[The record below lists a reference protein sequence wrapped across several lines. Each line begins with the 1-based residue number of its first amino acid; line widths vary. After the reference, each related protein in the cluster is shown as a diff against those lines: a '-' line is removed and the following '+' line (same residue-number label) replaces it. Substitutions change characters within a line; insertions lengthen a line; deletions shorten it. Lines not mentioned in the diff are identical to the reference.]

1 MIKPLKSLNVRIPE
15 ELQRQLLAISKREHI
30 PLSDLVRESLKQF
43 VAVKRFRQIRK
54 QILPLAEAQGF
65 LTDDD
70 VFKQVS

>member
-1 MIKPLKSLNVRIPE
+1 MIKPLKSLNVRIPQN
-15 ELQRQLLAISKREHI
+15 LQKQLLSISRREHI
-30 PLSDLVRESLKQF
+30 PLSDLVRESLRQF

-54 QILPLAEAQGF
+54 QILPLAEAQGI

>member
-15 ELQRQLLAISKREHI
+15 DLQKQLFVISKREHI
-30 PLSDLVRESLKQF
+30 PLSDLVRESLRQF
-43 VAVKRFRQIRK
+43 VAVRRFRQLRK
-54 QILPLAEAQGF
+54 QILPLSEAQGF